1 VSVHASETK
10 VGDSRRQ
17 VLVDGLTRTQLV
29 QYAGASADF
38 TPMHT
43 DELFATEVAGYPSV
57 FAPGMLT
64 MGLTGRL
71 ITDWVGDG
79 RLLRFGVR
87 FLGQLWPGDTLTGTA
102 TVDALRFD
110 GTQHLVHLQ
119 IEVVNQHGDLVLT
132 GGATATAEYMSRN
145 SQGTS

>member
-1 VSVHASETK
+1 MSRRGVALD
-10 VGDSRRQ
+10 VGDTWQ
-17 VLVDGLTRTQLV
+17 QTLVDGLTRIQLV

-43 DELFATEVAGYPSV
+43 DELFATQVAGYPSV

-71 ITDWVGDG
+71 VTDRVGPE

-87 FLGQLWPGDTLTGTA
+87 FLNQLWPGDTLTGTA
-102 TVDALRFD
+102 TVDARRAE
-110 GTQHLVHLQ
+110 GSR
-119 IEVVNQHGDLVLT
+119 EVVDLRLEVTNQHGDVVVT
-132 GGATATAEYMSRN
+132 GTATASIEP
-145 SQGTS
+145 

>member
-1 VSVHASETK
+1 VSLRAAELE
-10 VGDSRRQ
+10 VGDTWQQTLVEELSRI
-17 VLVDGLTRTQLV
+17 QLV

-43 DELFATEVAGYPSV
+43 DELFATQVAGYPSV

-71 ITDWVGDG
+71 VTDRVGPD

-87 FLGQLWPGDTLTGTA
+87 FLSQLWPGDTLTGTA
-102 TVDALRFD
+102 TVDARRTEGSRQVVDLR
-110 GTQHLVHLQ
+110 L
-119 IEVVNQHGDLVLT
+119 EVTNQNGDVVVT
-132 GGATATAEYMSRN
+132 GTATACVEP
-145 SQGTS
+145 

>member
-1 VSVHASETK
+1 MSRGVAALD
-10 VGDSRRQ
+10 VGDTWQ
-17 VLVDGLTRTQLV
+17 QTLVDGLTRIQLV

-43 DELFATEVAGYPSV
+43 DELFATQVAGYPSV

-71 ITDWVGDG
+71 VTDRVGPE

-87 FLGQLWPGDTLTGTA
+87 FLNQLWPGDTLTGTA
-102 TVDALRFD
+102 TVDARRSE
-110 GTQHLVHLQ
+110 GSH
-119 IEVVNQHGDLVLT
+119 EVVDLRLEVTNQHGDVVVT
-132 GGATATAEYMSRN
+132 GTATARVEP
-145 SQGTS
+145 